1 MAAAQN
7 AYGCSSLQAHGAFP
21 CLRSSALSPPGVSC
35 SEWLWR
41 ATGCPGCAM
50 PPCRPCAEL
59 RSCMLHQAVDMSI
72 AAQLGLGM
80 QAPFTFP
87 QPLFP
92 EHSSHPALQFSRSE
106 EQGIAFGW
114 ANSCTQRQGLCQEQV
129 LPCHSTPAPR
139 LQLPASLP
147 VVGSCLCRR
156 CCGGN
161 SSLWLLAA
169 SVLLVVLG
177 AIFMVLLL
185 LGCCAAGW
193 AGEQARIHLASA
205 PPPCAPSQYVS
216 LRWES

>member
-59 RSCMLHQAVDMSI
+59 RSGMLHQAVDMSI

-114 ANSCTQRQGLCQEQV
+114 ANSCTQTAVACQSACSGQLSLSQV
-129 LPCHSTPAPR
+129 LWWQQQSVAP
-139 LQLPASLP
+139 
-147 VVGSCLCRR
+147 GCLCPP
-156 CCGGN
+156 
-161 SSLWLLAA
+161 
-169 SVLLVVLG
+169 
-177 AIFMVLLL
+177 
-185 LGCCAAGW
+185 CCAWSHLHGPAVAGM
-193 AGEQARIHLASA
+193 
-205 PPPCAPSQYVS
+205 
-216 LRWES
+216 LRSRLGR